1 MKCKKCGSTNVNRY
15 VRAGGREV
23 YRCPDCKSQAKPDL
37 CRDDYSSD
45 HKIRGLNNPSLV
57 GGEIHQG
64 KTVYEPIPSG
74 SKLIIGDVHAP
85 YTLDGYLGFCK
96 RIQEKYDISDD
107 DVYCAGDIV
116 DNHAISMHDH
126 DPSLSSPSHE
136 LNQTIEFLQE
146 WYKTF
151 PKMKIATGNH
161 DALPVRRA
169 VKYGLPEEYL
179 KDYLQVLKAPV
190 GWEMKRDWWLDKDTV
205 LVHGTGFAGKYPH
218 ANMAMKKM
226 CNTIMGHIHTVAGV
240 HHIVN
245 ERTKIWGMCVG
256 CGIDRNFPAF
266 DYARNFAN
274 KPVIACGV
282 LLNGNTPIIELMDL

>member
-1 MKCKKCGSTNVNRY
+1 MKCKKCGRTDVKSY
-15 VRAGGREV
+15 VRSKDNRID
-23 YRCPDCKSQAKPDL
+23 YRCKCGSKAKPVL
-37 CRDDYSSD
+37 TLTEMGYM
-45 HKIRGLNNPSLV
+45 IGRGNVKDAFSKDV
-57 GGEIHQG
+57 VDQI
-64 KTVYEPIPSG
+64 KFEPAYSG

-85 YTLDGYLGFCK
+85 YTLAGYLGFVK
-96 RIQEKYDISDD
+96 RIQEKYDIAPE

-136 LNQTIEFLQE
+136 LKTTIAFLQE
-146 WYKTF
+146 WYEAF
-151 PKMKIATGNH
+151 PLLKIATGNH
-161 DALPVRRA
+161 DALPIRRA

-190 GWEMKRDWWLDKDTV
+190 GWEMKRDWWLDENTV

-274 KPVIACGV
+274 KPVISCGV